1 MKDSLNTSTITLRT
15 WLIVITVMTIA
26 ILEVLDSTV
35 VNVALTDMM
44 ASLGANSD
52 QITWILTSYVVASAV
67 MIPLTG
73 FLSDRIGMK
82 QLLITNIIG
91 FLSFSCLCGL
101 SSSLTAMVIFRLFQ
115 GAFGAALIPLSQS
128 VLRQSFPLNQQGKAM
143 AIWGMGIMV
152 APVMGPTLGGYIVDV
167 STWRWIFYMNAP
179 FCIIGAIMAWTFI
192 PKTPAQSR
200 PFDWEGIIFMV
211 IGVGCLQL
219 FLDQGNTQDW
229 LQSKTIVVFLVL
241 CFIGLTFFIIHSLRA
256 PNPAVKLKLFSDRN
270 FLLCTIIFAIYA
282 GCIFGTLTLQPIMLQ
297 TLFHYD
303 AIHAGLAIAPMG
315 LFSALAMAISAILMK
330 RISAKYII
338 SAGLLSLAY
347 GAYLLSHVT
356 LDASFNTITIDNLA
370 FGFGLGLL
378 MVPLSTFA
386 LATLNQ
392 KDITDGSGLYSYG
405 RMLGTSIGISLL
417 STLVSRLSQINWSTM
432 GENLNPFN
440 PNLQQWTQQQHLSLQ
455 DPSTIEQLQST
466 LLAQASLQAYIDA
479 YHSVAIVLICTI
491 PLALLTKHV
500 NLNEAAPLAH

>member
-167 STWRWIFYMNAP
+167 STWRWIFY
-179 FCIIGAIMAWTFI
+179 I
-192 PKTPAQSR
+192 
-200 PFDWEGIIFMV
+200 
-211 IGVGCLQL
+211 
-219 FLDQGNTQDW
+219 
-229 LQSKTIVVFLVL
+229 
-241 CFIGLTFFIIHSLRA
+241 
-256 PNPAVKLKLFSDRN
+256 
-270 FLLCTIIFAIYA
+270 LL
-282 GCIFGTLTLQPIMLQ
+282 
-297 TLFHYD
+297 
-303 AIHAGLAIAPMG
+303 
-315 LFSALAMAISAILMK
+315 
-330 RISAKYII
+330 
-338 SAGLLSLAY
+338 
-347 GAYLLSHVT
+347 
-356 LDASFNTITIDNLA
+356 
-370 FGFGLGLL
+370 
-378 MVPLSTFA
+378 
-386 LATLNQ
+386 
-392 KDITDGSGLYSYG
+392 
-405 RMLGTSIGISLL
+405 
-417 STLVSRLSQINWSTM
+417 
-432 GENLNPFN
+432 
-440 PNLQQWTQQQHLSLQ
+440 
-455 DPSTIEQLQST
+455 
-466 LLAQASLQAYIDA
+466 
-479 YHSVAIVLICTI
+479 
-491 PLALLTKHV
+491 
-500 NLNEAAPLAH
+500 